1 LKAIGREGESSM
13 KTPGPIFIADDMLGR
28 LARYMRILG
37 LDVLYIPR
45 ISDREL
51 ISLAK
56 KENRT
61 VLTRDTHLLKRR
73 EFSRNILK
81 YLFIEKDV
89 VRDQLAQVAREYH
102 IPLRVSLVRC
112 LECNTPL
119 DPVDKEK
126 VRPYV
131 PHYVFQT
138 QKSFSHCH
146 KCDKY
151 YWAGTHLELMEKMLT
166 EIKGCLRKCL

>member
-1 LKAIGREGESSM
+1 M

-37 LDVLYIPR
+37 LDVLYISR

-56 KENRT
+56 KERRI

-81 YLFIEKDV
+81 HLFIEKDT

-102 IPLRVSLVRC
+102 LPLRVNLIRC
-112 LECNTPL
+112 LECNAPL
-119 DPVDKEK
+119 RPVDKEK
-126 VRPYV
+126 ILPYV
-131 PHYVFQT
+131 PPYVFQA
-138 QKSFSHCH
+138 QENFSHCH
-146 KCDKY
+146 YCNKY
-151 YWAGTHLELMEKMLT
+151 YWAGTHLGLMEKMLC
-166 EIKGCLRKCL
+166 EIKERG

>member
-1 LKAIGREGESSM
+1 M
-13 KTPGPIFIADDMLGR
+13 TTPDLTFIADDMLGR

-37 LDVLYIPR
+37 LDVLYIPG
-45 ISDREL
+45 ISDRNL

-56 KENRT
+56 KENRI
-61 VLTRDTHLLKRR
+61 VLTRDTHLLRRR

-81 YLFIEKDV
+81 HLFIQKDA

-102 IPLRVSLVRC
+102 IPLRVSLIRC

-119 DPVDKEK
+119 QPVDKER
-126 VRPYV
+126 VHPYV
-131 PHYVFQT
+131 PPHVFQT
-138 QKSFSHCH
+138 QENFSHCH

-151 YWAGTHLELMEKMLT
+151 YWAGTHLGLMEKMLA
-166 EIKGCLRKCL
+166 EIKERG